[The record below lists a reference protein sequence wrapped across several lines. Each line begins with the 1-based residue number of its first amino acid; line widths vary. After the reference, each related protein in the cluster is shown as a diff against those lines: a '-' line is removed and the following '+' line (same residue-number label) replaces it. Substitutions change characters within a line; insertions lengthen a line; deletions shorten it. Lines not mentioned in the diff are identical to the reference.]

1 VPLLDQVIEKYPKAV
16 RVVFKN
22 FPLKGHKY
30 AREAALAALA
40 AGAQGKFWEF
50 HDLLFENVRRLSTR
64 KFREIAREL
73 GLDMA
78 RFEKDMNDPRLA
90 AAVRRDRSDGLRAGV
105 RGTPTVFINGKRLH
119 KRNLSGFQARIEK
132 ELYRARPGTR

>member
-1 VPLLDQVIEKYPKAV
+1 MIEKYPKAV

-30 AREAALAALA
+30 AREAALAA
-40 AGAQGKFWEF
+40 
-50 HDLLFENVRRLSTR
+50 
-64 KFREIAREL
+64 
-73 GLDMA
+73 
-78 RFEKDMNDPRLA
+78 
-90 AAVRRDRSDGLRAGV
+90 AVKRDRSDGLRAGV

-132 ELYRARPGTR
+132 ELYRARTGTR

>member
-1 VPLLDQVIEKYPKAV
+1 MPLLDQVIEKYPKAV

-40 AGAQGKFWEF
+40 AGAQGEFWEF

-73 GLDMA
+73 GLDMT

-132 ELYRARPGTR
+132 ELYMARTRTR